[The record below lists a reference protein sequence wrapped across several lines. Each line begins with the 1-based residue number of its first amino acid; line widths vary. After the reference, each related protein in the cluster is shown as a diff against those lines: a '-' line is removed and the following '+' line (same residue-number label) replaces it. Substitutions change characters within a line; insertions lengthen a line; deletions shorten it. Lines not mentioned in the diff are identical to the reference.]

1 MKISDVKDILA
12 ETELPVTY
20 YQWPISQAPAPPYLV
35 WYFPGSENF
44 AADDKVFKRIYTLNV
59 ELYTQVKNFLIEMDV
74 EDVFDKYG
82 MVWDK
87 VETYIDDEKMYQVL
101 YTMEV
106 VIDG

>member
-1 MKISDVKDILA
+1 MQISDIKDILA

-44 AADDKVFKRIYTLNV
+44 AADDKVYKRIYTLNV

-74 EDVFDKYG
+74 EAVFDKYEL
-82 MVWDK
+82 VWDK
-87 VETYIDDEKMYQVL
+87 VETYINDEKMYQVL